1 MCNNVFTLILTL
13 QSASY
18 VMLDC
23 RFKSLNIKVFDNL
36 LCASMDLGSMSIQVG
51 LVYHPRYGLLSV

>member
-23 RFKSLNIKVFDNL
+23 HFKSLNIKVFDNL

-51 LVYHPRYGLLSV
+51 LVYHPR

>member
-23 RFKSLNIKVFDNL
+23 RFKPLNIKVFDNL
-36 LCASMDLGSMSIQVG
+36 LCVSISMDLGSMPIQVG
-51 LVYHPRYGLLSV
+51 LIYHPR